1 MKIESYSIASP
12 IKGVCKLY
20 GIWAQEGNK
29 TAPLVY
35 LQKPKWVG
43 DEQWS
48 EIVNAIKLELPA
60 GYEVGGA

>member
-12 IKGVCKLY
+12 IKGVCKSH

-35 LQKPKWVG
+35 LQRPKWIPENEWKKII
-43 DEQWS
+43 DS
-48 EIVNAIKLELPA
+48 IRLDLPA
-60 GYEVGGA
+60 GYEIDA